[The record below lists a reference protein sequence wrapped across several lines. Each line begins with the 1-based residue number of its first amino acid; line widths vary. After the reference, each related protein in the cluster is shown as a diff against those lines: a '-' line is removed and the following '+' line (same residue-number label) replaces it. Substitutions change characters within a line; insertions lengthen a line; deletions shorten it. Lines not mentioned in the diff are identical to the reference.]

1 MTWIDDNRG
10 KLQSLTGDSVREA
23 MIVEMALSD
32 GKSSPVWRHPALPLI
47 QAQIIELGLASGRCA
62 RFHTYQNDDRFGI
75 GIDFIDDTCRYSCNA
90 PTSADPETGASE
102 PSIFRIATDVAFPVG
117 IISEVLIGL
126 DDRCG
131 DISDVRLSVGTQA
144 ILMKAGEVHESDCG
158 YSLTSLDA
166 SILLFLNPA
175 DALNLHFR

>member
-1 MTWIDDNRG
+1 MTWIDDNRR

-32 GKSSPVWRHPALPLI
+32 GASAPVWRHPALPLI
-47 QAQIIELGLASGRCA
+47 QAQIIELALASGRGA
-62 RFHTYQNDDRFGI
+62 RFQTYQNNDRFGI
-75 GIDFIDDTCRYSCNA
+75 GIEFIDDTRRYSYSA
-90 PTSADPETGASE
+90 PTYTDPETGASE
-102 PSIFRIATDVAFPVG
+102 PSIFRIATDVAFPMG

-126 DDRCG
+126 DDRGG

-144 ILMKAGEVHESDCG
+144 ILMKAGEVYEGDCG
-158 YSLTSLDA
+158 YFLTSLDE

-175 DALNLHFR
+175 DALSLHFR